1 MKTLLLA
8 LDSLLLA
15 RATHATSAGQRRKVM
30 KSMLRVLLLGSM
42 LLAAPARAVTC
53 PAGQHAVCHGGSGR
67 GGGYRST
74 CTCVN
79 NPPPVCVTAWG
90 TQIAAGT
97 SVILYSTYLVY
108 APDTCTA
115 HGMVVSCDLNGVL
128 SPPNATGYPVC
139 NVVVADD

>member
-1 MKTLLLA
+1 MRSASSAGDRSQTKRGGTMKSMVAVLGILLLA
-8 LDSLLLA
+8 TSA
-15 RATHATSAGQRRKVM
+15 RA
-30 KSMLRVLLLGSM
+30 L
-42 LLAAPARAVTC
+42 TC

-90 TQIAAGT
+90 TQIQAGT
-97 SVILYSTYLVY
+97 SIILYDAYIVS
-108 APDTCTA
+108 APDTCIA
-115 HGMVVSCDLNGVL
+115 HGSLVSCGLNLVVL

-139 NVVVADD
+139 NVVYDGGDD

>member
-1 MKTLLLA
+1 MKRTLVLLGI
-8 LDSLLLA
+8 LLF
-15 RATHATSAGQRRKVM
+15 ATSA
-30 KSMLRVLLLGSM
+30 
-42 LLAAPARAVTC
+42 RAITC

-90 TQIAAGT
+90 TQIQAGT
-97 SVILYSTYLVY
+97 SIILYDTYIVY
-108 APDTCTA
+108 APDTCSA
-115 HGMVVSCDLNGVL
+115 HGAVVSCDLSGVL

-139 NVVVADD
+139 NVVYDGGED

>member
-1 MKTLLLA
+1 MM
-8 LDSLLLA
+8 
-15 RATHATSAGQRRKVM
+15 RGRP
-30 KSMLRVLLLGSM
+30 LLLGIVM
-42 LLAAPARAVTC
+42 LAIGGVLLAETPAAALTC

-67 GGGYRST
+67 GGGYRSI

-97 SVILYSTYLVY
+97 SIILYDAYLVY

-115 HGMVVSCDLNGVL
+115 HGMVVSCSLTGILD
-128 SPPNATGYPVC
+128 PPNATGYPVC
-139 NVVVADD
+139 NVTISDAAD

>member
-1 MKTLLLA
+1 M
-8 LDSLLLA
+8 
-15 RATHATSAGQRRKVM
+15 R
-30 KSMLRVLLLGSM
+30 SMLVMLLGIVLLGASAQAL
-42 LLAAPARAVTC
+42 TC

-90 TQIAAGT
+90 TQIPAGT
-97 SVILYSTYLVY
+97 SMILYDTYTVY

-115 HGMVVSCDLNGVL
+115 HGMVVSCGLNGVL

-139 NVVVADD
+139 NVVSADD

>member
-1 MKTLLLA
+1 MGKLFLLA
-8 LDSLLLA
+8 LGIVLLA
-15 RATHATSAGQRRKVM
+15 TPAGAIV
-30 KSMLRVLLLGSM
+30 
-42 LLAAPARAVTC
+42 C

-97 SVILYSTYLVY
+97 SIILYDTNIVY

-128 SPPNATGYPVC
+128 SPPGATGYPVC
-139 NVVVADD
+139 NVLVADD